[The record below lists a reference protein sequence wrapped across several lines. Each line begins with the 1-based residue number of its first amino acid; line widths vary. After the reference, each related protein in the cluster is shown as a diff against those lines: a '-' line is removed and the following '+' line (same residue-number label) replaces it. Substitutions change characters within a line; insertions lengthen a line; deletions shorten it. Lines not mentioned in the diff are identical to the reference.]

1 MAYGRHLQRIPRL
14 GTLSEYAPS
23 WNDWFLACKGNDEDG
38 ELQLVAGGNGI
49 WLLILSLTWWA
60 RSLTSKSPASHHED
74 LVNAMHA
81 LENALENG
89 LSTSTTS

>member
-1 MAYGRHLQRIPRL
+1 MRKGTREGKISFEQVEQGVLFNRQNAEGLECQIAYPNSRFNP
-14 GTLSEYAPS
+14 
-23 WNDWFLACKGNDEDG
+23 
-38 ELQLVAGGNGI
+38 

-89 LSTSTTS
+89 LGTSTTS